1 MGPGPNTFSPS
12 NVFVNSTSG
21 DLTLL
26 LRADAATGQWGCA
39 EVTLDHSLGYG
50 TYTWDLKASSVE
62 GFDENVV
69 LGLFTY
75 ESDSREVDIEL
86 SAWGGAFPGAN
97 ADFAV
102 QPIVKRFAASA
113 SGAPLLR
120 ASYTWAPGRVDFAC
134 GAVAWSHT
142 GADVPPPGGERVHM
156 NLWLF
161 QGRAP
166 VSGRGAEV
174 LLANFS
180 FSPLHSA
187 GAPA

>member
-26 LRADAATGQWGCA
+26 LREDAATGQWGCA

-50 TYTWDLKASSVE
+50 TYSWDLQASSVA

-102 QPIVKRFAASA
+102 QPSTVKRFTASA
-113 SGAPLLR
+113 RGAPLLR
-120 ASYTWAPGRVDFAC
+120 ASYMWAPGRVDFLC

-161 QGRAP
+161 QGRSP
-166 VSGRGAEV
+166 KNGRGAEV
-174 LLANFS
+174 LLHNFS
-180 FSPLHSA
+180 FSPLQ
-187 GAPA
+187 APAP